1 MKKHLMKNAVA
12 LFCIMLILLYASAVF
27 LPHDHNGCDSEC
39 VACAVIETSKKIL
52 TCLIICVLLTNIGL
66 FDKLFLAIGIDK
78 IILIKNTPVKLRV
91 KLSD

>member
-66 FDKLFLAIGIDK
+66 FDKLFLAVDIDK
-78 IILIKNTPVKLRV
+78 TIPIKNTPVKLRV
-91 KLSD
+91 KLSN